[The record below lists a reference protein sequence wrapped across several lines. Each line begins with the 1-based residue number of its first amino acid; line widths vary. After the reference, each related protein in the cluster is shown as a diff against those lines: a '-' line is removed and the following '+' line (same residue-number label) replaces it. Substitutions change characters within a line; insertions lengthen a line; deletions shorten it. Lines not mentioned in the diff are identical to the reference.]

1 MKKYTFYIGLNDK
14 DTKEQIVDTR
24 ASKSLLEKWS
34 ADVLWGATISEWR
47 WVFKHEDGTIVCEN
61 CIIISTLCFDNV
73 SNSYLETCSREKYT
87 NFAKELKK
95 EFNQESILMEV
106 SEVDV
111 NFI

>member
-14 DTKEQIVDTR
+14 DTKKQIVDTD
-24 ASKSLLEKWS
+24 ASFSLIEKWS
-34 ADVLWGATISEWR
+34 ADVLWWATISEWR

-73 SNSYLETCSREKYT
+73 SNSETCSREKYI
-87 NFAKELKK
+87 NFAKKLKK

-106 SEVDV
+106 TDVDV
-111 NFI
+111 DFI